1 MGDHGGDQVS
11 AGTVFGPWLKARRKS
26 IGAAGIV
33 VLYAIQA
40 ALSDG
45 RITGTEW
52 GGILSGSVLTGLV
65 YVIRNDVDPAAQ
77 ATS

>member
-1 MGDHGGDQVS
+1 MGDHGGDVS

-26 IGAAGIV
+26 IGAAAAV
-33 VLYAIQA
+33 VVYAIQA

-52 GGILSGSVLTGLV
+52 GAILSGSVLTGLV
-65 YVIRNDVDPAAQ
+65 YVIRNDVTEDQA